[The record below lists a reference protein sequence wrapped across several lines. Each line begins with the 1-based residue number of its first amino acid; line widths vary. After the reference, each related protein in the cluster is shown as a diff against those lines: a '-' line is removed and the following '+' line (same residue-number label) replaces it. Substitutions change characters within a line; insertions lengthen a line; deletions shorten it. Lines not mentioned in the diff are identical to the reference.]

1 MLIVLIVYDLFLTS
15 IDIYF
20 NFLIILFYLLN
31 VNNHTRLL
39 GWTTWPVKGGNTIQ
53 RNHHCDKGINN
64 RYNLLILFSI
74 QIIVSRLLN
83 YFPKQ
88 KCLSKQGLFFS
99 LFPILQNKG
108 FIDVNLHANSYT
120 MVCLFIYLRTS
131 FRAQKK
137 NSMS

>member
-1 MLIVLIVYDLFLTS
+1 MF
-15 IDIYF
+15 
-20 NFLIILFYLLN
+20 
-31 VNNHTRLL
+31 
-39 GWTTWPVKGGNTIQ
+39 IQ
-53 RNHHCDKGINN
+53 ART
-64 RYNLLILFSI
+64 
-74 QIIVSRLLN
+74 
-83 YFPKQ
+83 
-88 KCLSKQGLFFS
+88 FFS